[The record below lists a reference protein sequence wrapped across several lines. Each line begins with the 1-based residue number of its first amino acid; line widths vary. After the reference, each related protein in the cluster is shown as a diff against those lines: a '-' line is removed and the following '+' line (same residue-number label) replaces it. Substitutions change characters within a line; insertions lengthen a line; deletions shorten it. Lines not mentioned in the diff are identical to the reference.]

1 MAAET
6 VVLPEPQTSPTQG
19 GGQADARSPLPDFA
33 AARDRADSLVEAMTL
48 DEKLSMVVSHFPLIA
63 PNAAEHDMPKCSG
76 FTPGISRL
84 GVPAL
89 RITDA
94 SLGVANILDMRTG
107 DQATALPSSLATG
120 ASFDPELSFAGGAM
134 IGSEARAKTFNVLL
148 GGGINLT
155 RDPWGGR
162 NFEYIGEDA
171 LLSGVLGAAAV
182 QGVQS
187 CNVACSVKH
196 YILNPQET
204 GRMAVDAR
212 IDGTALRES
221 DLLAFEIAIERAQPA
236 SVMAAY
242 NLINGD
248 YASENGPLLN
258 GILKDEWGYGGWV
271 MSDWGAVHSAEK
283 AALAGLDQESGIELD
298 ARLNGD
304 IFFTGP
310 LRAAIDDQRVPV
322 GRLDDMVARILT
334 GMIASG
340 AMDDTFPDGQ
350 ADIDYDANA
359 GVAQRI
365 AEAGSVLLRNRTG
378 LLPLPRTL
386 KRIAVIGGQAD
397 VGVLSGGGS
406 SQVRSVGGVPVE
418 VSLESGDSAWF
429 CRMTYHAS
437 SPLRAIRELVP
448 QTEVGFASGECRD
461 AAVRQA
467 READVAI
474 VFATQWRTEATDLET
489 LALPGG
495 QDELIAAVAE
505 ANRRTVV
512 VLQTGGAVLMP
523 WLDQVSAVLE
533 AWYPGQRGGEAIA
546 RLLFGEVNPSGRLP
560 LTFPATDAQ
569 APRPL
574 PPGLEQMRARD
585 AAKEAGDT
593 EARIARF
600 SAEYEEGA
608 NAGYRWFEASRNVPL
623 FPFGFGLSYTSFRY
637 DDLEVVDGPRPRV
650 LVTVI
655 NIGDRTGADVPQAYV
670 RAADG
675 NDISTWRLAGF
686 SRIEL
691 APGAS
696 ARIEMELEPR
706 TFARWND
713 MDGCWQLDAR
723 QYAVAIG
730 RSAIDLVLSAA
741 LDGSKVGFAR

>member
-1 MAAET
+1 MAAPT
-6 VVLPEPQTSPTQG
+6 AVLPEPQTSPTHRS
-19 GGQADARSPLPDFA
+19 GQIGVRSQLPDFA
-33 AARDRADSLVEAMTL
+33 AARDRADALVEAMTL
-48 DEKLSMVVSHFPLIA
+48 DEKLSMVISHFPLIA
-63 PNAAEHDMPKCSG
+63 PNAADHDMPLCSG
-76 FTPGISRL
+76 FTPGVSRL

-94 SLGVANILDMRTG
+94 SLGVANILDMRAG
-107 DQATALPSSLATG
+107 DQATALPSSLAAG
-120 ASFDPELSFAGGAM
+120 ASFDPQLSFAGGAM
-134 IGSEARAKTFNVLL
+134 IGGEARAKTFNVLL

-187 CNVACSVKH
+187 RNVACSVKH

-212 IDGTALRES
+212 IDGAALRES
-221 DLLAFEIAIERAQPA
+221 DLLAFEIAIERARPA

-248 YASENGPLLN
+248 YASENAPLLN
-258 GILKDEWGYGGWV
+258 GILKGEWGYGGWV

-310 LRAAIDDQRVPV
+310 LRAAIEEERVPV
-322 GRLDDMVARILT
+322 ERLDDMVARILT

-340 AMDDTFPDGQ
+340 AMDDPLPGRP
-350 ADIDYDANA
+350 AEIDHDANA
-359 GVAQRI
+359 EVAQRI
-365 AEAGSVLLRNRTG
+365 AEAGSVLLRNRNS

-386 KRIAVIGGQAD
+386 KRIAVIGGYAD

-429 CRMTYHAS
+429 CRMTCHAS
-437 SPLRAIRELVP
+437 SPLQAIREMVT
-448 QTEVGFASGECRD
+448 QTEVGFANGKCLDE
-461 AAVRQA
+461 AVRLA
-467 READVAI
+467 TEADVAI

-489 LALPGG
+489 LALPDG
-495 QDELIAAVAE
+495 QDELIAAVAS

-523 WLDQVSAVLE
+523 WLDEVPAVLE

-560 LTFPATDAQ
+560 LTFPASDGQ

-574 PPGLEQMRARD
+574 PSGLDEMRARD

-600 SAEYEEGA
+600 AAEYEEGA
-608 NAGYRWFEASRNVPL
+608 NTGYRWFEASGNVPL

-650 LVTVI
+650 SVTVT
-655 NIGDRTGADVPQAYV
+655 NIGDRTGADVPQVYV

-675 NDISTWRLAGF
+675 NGISTWRLAGF
-686 SRIEL
+686 GRIEL
-691 APGAS
+691 APGA
-696 ARIEMELEPR
+696 AVRIEIELEPR
-706 TFARWND
+706 TFARWNET
-713 MDGCWQLDAR
+713 DGCWQVDAAA
-723 QYAVAIG
+723 YAVAIG
-730 RSAIDLVLSAA
+730 RSAGDLVLSAV
-741 LDGSKVGFAR
+741 LDGAKVDFGR